1 MPEIIR
7 AIERWEIQDLDGLD
21 CIRTHDQKKSA
32 DGTQE
37 KPRVMFYLDPP
48 YLHETRAPGARE
60 IYRDFEMSDAQHES
74 LLKLLKKVRGKV
86 LLSGYDSKMYRQH
99 LVAPKWH
106 LVQWKVKNQTT
117 GPGTDLARKRG

>member
-1 MPEIIR
+1 
-7 AIERWEIQDLDGLD
+7 
-21 CIRTHDQKKSA
+21 
-32 DGTQE
+32 
-37 KPRVMFYLDPP
+37 MFYLDPP

-117 GPGTDLARKRG
+117 GPGTKRPIVTECCWMNYSVPKPLPKGMIEVY